1 MRLNRGAALAAVV
14 MVLGGCGD
22 QAPAQPSEGS
32 SDMGSL
38 TSTDPV
44 ATGGLVWEADGVV
57 HLADDTEI
65 DLGGPPSSYVVA
77 GDGVFFMA
85 AETDE
90 AAETGSTASGDIR
103 FAAPDQEP
111 VDTGL
116 RLRADTLRSSP
127 DGRFVA
133 GIDVDSGEE
142 DDFGTH
148 LAQVVVLD
156 LREGREVVRSS
167 DGLGDLGHDLA
178 DLYEEVPVAIAAMT
192 DETAYVEGVDGTFAV
207 DVATGDIQDA
217 HGTELPPPGSTDS
230 PDGAWTLRNT
240 DGVRAEIVGDHGE
253 PVALDVDAPQ
263 WTLDWWADATTA
275 VGVAITSDDSSSLL
289 TCAVPDGSCE
299 VIEASTGAMV
309 RFPTGATDPSIVKL
323 LGGEG

>member
-22 QAPAQPSEGS
+22 PAPAQTSEGS
-32 SDMGSL
+32 SDIGSL
-38 TSTDPV
+38 TTTEPV
-44 ATGGLVWEADGVV
+44 ATGGLVWEVAD
-57 HLADDTEI
+57 ATEI

-90 AAETGSTASGDIR
+90 AAETGSTASGEIR

-116 RLRADTLRSSP
+116 RLRADTLRASP

-156 LREGREVVRSS
+156 LQEGREVVRSS
-167 DGLGDLGHDLA
+167 AGLGDLGDDLA
-178 DLYEEVPVAIAAMT
+178 DLYEEIPVAIAAMT
-192 DETAYVEGVDGTFAV
+192 DETAYVDGVDGTFAV
-207 DVATGDIQDA
+207 DLATGDTEDA
-217 HGTELPPPGSTDS
+217 QGTELPLPGSTDS
-230 PDGAWTLRNT
+230 PEGAWTLRNT
-240 DGVRAEIVGDHGE
+240 DDVRAEIVGDDGE

-275 VGVAITSDDSSSLL
+275 VGVAITSEHSSSLL
-289 TCAVPDGSCE
+289 TCAVPDGTCE

-309 RFPTGATDPSIVKL
+309 RFPTGANDPSVVKL
-323 LGGEG
+323 LGGGG

>member
-22 QAPAQPSEGS
+22 PDPAQPTEGS
-32 SDMGSL
+32 SDIDSL

-44 ATGGLVWEADGVV
+44 ATGPLVWEAHGVV
-57 HLADDTEI
+57 HLADHTEI
-65 DLGGPPSSYVVA
+65 DLGGLPSSYVVA
-77 GDGVFFMA
+77 GDGVFFLA

-90 AAETGSTASGDIR
+90 AAETGSAASGEVR

-116 RLRADTLRSSP
+116 RVRADTLRASP
-127 DGRFVA
+127 DGRFLA
-133 GIDVDSGEE
+133 GIDVESGEE
-142 DDFGTH
+142 DDYGTH

-156 LREGREVVRSS
+156 LQEGREVVRSS
-167 DGLGDLGHDLA
+167 DGLGDLGDDLA
-178 DLYEEVPVAIAAMT
+178 DLYEEIPVAIAAMT
-192 DETAYVEGVDGTFAV
+192 DETAYVAGVDGTFAV
-207 DVATGDIQDA
+207 DLATGDTEDA
-217 HGTELPPPGSTDS
+217 DGTELPLPGSTDS

-240 DGVRAEIVGDHGE
+240 DDVRAEILGDDGE
-253 PVALDVDAPQ
+253 PMALAVDAPQ

-275 VGVAITSDDSSSLL
+275 VGVAITSDGSSSLL
-289 TCAVPDGSCE
+289 TCAAPDGTCE

-309 RFPTGATDPSIVKL
+309 RFPTGATDPSVVKL
-323 LGGEG
+323 LGSGR